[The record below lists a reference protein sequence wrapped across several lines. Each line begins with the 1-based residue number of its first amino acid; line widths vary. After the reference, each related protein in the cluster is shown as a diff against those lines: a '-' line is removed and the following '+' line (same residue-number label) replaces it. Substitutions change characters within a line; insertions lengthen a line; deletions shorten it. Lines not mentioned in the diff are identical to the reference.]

1 MDLILR
7 LGQEGRNV
15 ELFTV
20 MAWFIWCR
28 RNKCHFNEPS
38 IPVDKL
44 LEAALKSLSEFQS
57 KQPTGTTHQKPAAPK
72 WQPPPKD
79 TYKINYDGA
88 VFSKSEEAGIGV
100 VIRNERGEMM
110 ASLAEKVESG
120 CCCCQMGG
128 WVESGCGFFFF
139 RSRFLVVVVV
149 VVGGAESVVVA
160 GLNFTFFPFTL
171 FFFFLFLSGD
181 FGHNHFCWFVG
192 VVGGVGVGV
201 GVGVVAV
208 DVVVDRC

>member
-1 MDLILR
+1 MDLICR

-57 KQPTGTTHQKPAAPK
+57 KQLAGTTHQKPAMPK

-88 VFSKSEEAGIGV
+88 IFLKSEEAGIGV
-100 VIRNERGEMM
+100 VIKNERGEVM
-110 ASLAEKVESG
+110 ASLAEKVNKPS
-120 CCCCQMGG
+120 
-128 WVESGCGFFFF
+128 
-139 RSRFLVVVVV
+139 
-149 VVGGAESVVVA
+149 
-160 GLNFTFFPFTL
+160 
-171 FFFFLFLSGD
+171 
-181 FGHNHFCWFVG
+181 
-192 VVGGVGVGV
+192 GGVGAIEAMAVRRAILLAVELGFQQC
-201 GVGVVAV
+201 VVEGDLEIVFKALSREGSNQSSFGHTIK
-208 DVVVDRC
+208 DYKSIMGLLKTCSF